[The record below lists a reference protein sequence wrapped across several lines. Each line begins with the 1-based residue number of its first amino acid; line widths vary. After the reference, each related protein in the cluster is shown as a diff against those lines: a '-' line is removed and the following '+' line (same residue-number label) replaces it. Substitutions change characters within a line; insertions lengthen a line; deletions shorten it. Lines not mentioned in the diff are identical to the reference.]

1 MIRSATGILAR
12 LPALMLASFVVA
24 SSVVASPAL
33 ASPGAPASIP
43 RPAPAP
49 VVRHVSH
56 DFGTPVIDDYRWM
69 EKPGSKRLANYMRDQ
84 NAYTRKVLAAIPGK
98 RALYEQIKKDANV
111 GTVVFWVT
119 RADGRIFYM
128 GIAPGQNTAH
138 LFVLDKIGGKPH
150 LLIDPMQFSKNHVP
164 QALNYYFVSPNGK
177 YVAFGVS
184 GGGSEQAKLR
194 VLDVATQKLLDI
206 GITRIDGD
214 NTDFPPIA
222 WLPDSKGFIYYRL
235 HKFGTQAPVTDFYQ
249 KSRDYLHLLA
259 STDPTGATDKPV
271 FGWKIAASA
280 PMSIAQDALVVTAPD
295 SHYALGLFTENEELQ
310 SIDDVYATKLS
321 DLEDGTPVWH
331 KIAGRGVQMAGI
343 ALHGDQLDVITPNG
357 APRYKVVGYDLAGSA
372 APKTVVKPGDDVIT
386 SLAAGSHALYVGAMH
401 DGMGRIM
408 RVAYGTD
415 ATTMVDMPFQGG
427 LGQILADPNGS
438 GIWFRLSGWTTP
450 SGWYDFDPATGA
462 VTNTNLQKP
471 PKVSFAGIE
480 SKEVKAVSWD
490 GTMIPVSI
498 IMKKDTKLD
507 GKNPTL
513 LIGYGSYGITLTP
526 FFAPTFLPWL
536 DHGGIIAIAHVRGGG
551 WYGDAWHKAGM
562 KQWKIN
568 TVFDFIAA
576 GQYLVDRHYTSPAH
590 LAGEGGSAGGIT
602 IGGAVAWRPHLFAA
616 AIDSHGDTN
625 SLRMQF
631 SPNGP
636 PNEIEFGN
644 VLKERDFHWIY
655 AMDAMAHIRNGV
667 KYPAILAVTGANDP
681 RVEPWEVAKFAAR
694 LQAAS
699 TSGRP
704 VLLRVSYQSGH
715 GIGSTKDQEVRSL
728 ADQDAFL
735 FWQLGVPG
743 FQPQ

>member
-1 MIRSATGILAR
+1 MFRHHGGWFAV
-12 LPALMLASFVVA
+12 LPALAFAV
-24 SSVVASPAL
+24 PAL
-33 ASPGAPASIP
+33 ASPAAPASIP
-43 RPAPAP
+43 KPPPAPIVA
-49 VVRHVSH
+49 HVSH
-56 DFGTPVIDDYRWM
+56 DFGTPVTDDYRWM
-69 EKPGSKRLANYMRDQ
+69 EKPGSKRFATFMKTQ

-98 RALYEQIKKDANV
+98 QALYEEIKRDANV
-111 GTVVFWVT
+111 GTSVFWVT

-128 GIAPGQNTAH
+128 GVAPGQNTAH
-138 LFVLDKIGGKPH
+138 LFVLDRIGGTPR
-150 LLIDPMQFSKNHVP
+150 LLIDPMRFSTNHIP

-177 YVAFGVS
+177 YIAFGVS

-194 VLDVATQKLLDI
+194 VLDVATGKLLPI

-235 HKFGTQAPVTDFYQ
+235 HKFGPHAPVTDFYQ
-249 KSRDYLHLLA
+249 KSRDYLHMLDA
-259 STDPTGATDKPV
+259 SDADGATDKPV
-271 FGWKIAASA
+271 FGWKIASGV
-280 PMSIAQDALVVTAPD
+280 PMTLSQDALVATSPNSPYV
-295 SHYALGLFTENEELQ
+295 LGLFTENEELQ
-310 SIDDVYATKLS
+310 TIDDVYATKLT
-321 DLEDGTPVWH
+321 DLEAGKPVWR
-331 KIAGRGVQMAGI
+331 KIAGRSVQMAGF
-343 ALHGDQLDVITPNG
+343 ALHGDRLDVITPNG
-357 APRYKVVGYDLAGSA
+357 APRFKVVSYDLSGTS
-372 APKTVVKPGDDVIT
+372 APKTVVPPGRDVII
-386 SLAAGSHALYVGAMH
+386 SLAAGQHALYVGAMR
-401 DGMGRIM
+401 DGMGRVK
-408 RVAYGTD
+408 RVAYGSD
-415 ATTMVDMPFQGG
+415 AMTEAAMPFQGG

-438 GIWFRLSGWTTP
+438 GVWFRLAGWTTP
-450 SGWYDFDPATGA
+450 SAWYNYAPQSGA
-462 VTNTNLQKP
+462 VTNTGLEPP

-498 IMKKDTKLD
+498 IMKKGTRLD
-507 GKNPTL
+507 GRNPTL

-536 DHGGIIAIAHVRGGG
+536 DHGGIIAVAHVRGGG

-562 KQWKIN
+562 KATKIN

-576 GQYLVDRHYTSPAH
+576 AQYLVDQHYTSSAH

-602 IGGAVAWRPHLFAA
+602 IGGAVAWRPDLFAA

-625 SLRMQF
+625 ALRMQF

-644 VLKERDFHWIY
+644 VLKRKDFHWIY

-667 KYPAILAVTGANDP
+667 KYPAILAITGANDP
-681 RVEPWEVAKFAAR
+681 RVEPWEVGKFAAR

-699 TSGRP
+699 VSGRP

-735 FWQLGVPG
+735 FWQLGVKG
-743 FQPQ
+743 FQPDGSK

>member
-1 MIRSATGILAR
+1 MFRHHGGWFAV
-12 LPALMLASFVVA
+12 LPALAFAV
-24 SSVVASPAL
+24 PAL
-33 ASPGAPASIP
+33 ASPAAPASISKP
-43 RPAPAP
+43 PQAPSVA
-49 VVRHVSH
+49 HVSH
-56 DFGTPVIDDYRWM
+56 DFGTPVTDDYHWM
-69 EKPGSKRLANYMRDQ
+69 EKPGSKRFAAFMKTQ

-98 RALYEQIKKDANV
+98 QALYEEIKRDANV
-111 GTVVFWVT
+111 GTSVFWVT

-128 GIAPGQNTAH
+128 GVAPGQNTAH
-138 LFVLDKIGGKPH
+138 LFVLDRIGGTPR
-150 LLIDPMQFSKNHVP
+150 LLIDPMRFSTNHIP

-177 YVAFGVS
+177 YIAFGVS

-194 VLDVATQKLLDI
+194 VLDVATGKLLPI

-235 HKFGTQAPVTDFYQ
+235 HKFGPHAPVTDFYQ
-249 KSRDYLHLLA
+249 KSRDYLHMLDA
-259 STDPTGATDKPV
+259 SDADGATDKPV
-271 FGWKIAASA
+271 FGWKIASGV
-280 PMSIAQDALVVTAPD
+280 PMTLSQDALVASSPNSPYV
-295 SHYALGLFTENEELQ
+295 LGLFTENEELQ
-310 SIDDVYATKLS
+310 TIDDVYATKLT
-321 DLEDGTPVWH
+321 DLEAGKPVWR
-331 KIAGRGVQMAGI
+331 KIAGRSVQMAGF
-343 ALHGDQLDVITPNG
+343 ALHGDRLDVITPNG
-357 APRYKVVGYDLAGSA
+357 APRFKVVSYDLSGTS
-372 APKTVVKPGDDVIT
+372 APKTVVPPGRDVII
-386 SLAAGSHALYVGAMH
+386 SLAAGQHALYVGAMR
-401 DGMGRIM
+401 DGMGRVK
-408 RVAYGTD
+408 RVAYGSD
-415 ATTMVDMPFQGG
+415 AMTEAAMPFQGG

-438 GIWFRLSGWTTP
+438 GVWFRLAGWTTP
-450 SGWYDFDPATGA
+450 SAWYNYAPQSGA
-462 VTNTNLQKP
+462 VTNTGLEPP

-498 IMKKDTKLD
+498 IMKKGTRLD
-507 GKNPTL
+507 GRNPTL

-536 DHGGIIAIAHVRGGG
+536 DHGGIIAVAHVRGGG

-562 KQWKIN
+562 KATKIN

-576 GQYLVDRHYTSPAH
+576 AQYLVDQHYTSPAH

-602 IGGAVAWRPHLFAA
+602 IGGAVAWRPDLFAA

-625 SLRMQF
+625 ALRMQF

-644 VLKERDFHWIY
+644 VLKKKDFHWIY

-667 KYPAILAVTGANDP
+667 KYPAILAITGANDP
-681 RVEPWEVAKFAAR
+681 RVEPWEVGKFAAR

-699 TSGRP
+699 VSGRP

-735 FWQLGVPG
+735 FWQLGVKG
-743 FQPQ
+743 FQPDGSK

>member
-1 MIRSATGILAR
+1 MLRHHGGWFAV
-12 LPALMLASFVVA
+12 LPALAFA
-24 SSVVASPAL
+24 GPAL
-33 ASPGAPASIP
+33 ASPAAPASIP
-43 RPAPAP
+43 KPPPAPIVA
-49 VVRHVSH
+49 HVSH
-56 DFGTPVIDDYRWM
+56 DFGTPVTDDYRWM
-69 EKPGSKRLANYMRDQ
+69 EKPGSKRFAAFMKTQ

-98 RALYEQIKKDANV
+98 QALYEEIKRDANV
-111 GTVVFWVT
+111 GTSVFWVT

-128 GIAPGQNTAH
+128 GVAPGQNTAH
-138 LFVLDKIGGKPH
+138 LFVLDRIGGTPR
-150 LLIDPMQFSKNHVP
+150 LLIDPMRFSTNHVP

-177 YVAFGVS
+177 YIAFGVS

-194 VLDVATQKLLDI
+194 VLDVATGKLLPI

-235 HKFGTQAPVTDFYQ
+235 HKFGPHAPVTDFYQ
-249 KSRDYLHLLA
+249 KSRDYLHMLDA
-259 STDPTGATDKPV
+259 SDADGATDKPV
-271 FGWKIAASA
+271 FGWKIASGV
-280 PMSIAQDALVVTAPD
+280 PMTLSQDALVASSPNSPYV
-295 SHYALGLFTENEELQ
+295 LGLFTENEELQ
-310 SIDDVYATKLS
+310 TIDDVYATKLT
-321 DLEDGTPVWH
+321 DLEAGKPVWR
-331 KIAGRGVQMAGI
+331 KIAGRGVQMAGF
-343 ALHGDQLDVITPNG
+343 ALHGDRLDVITPNG
-357 APRYKVVGYDLAGSA
+357 APRFKVVSYDLSGTS
-372 APKTVVKPGDDVIT
+372 APKTVVPPGRDVII
-386 SLAAGSHALYVGAMH
+386 SLAAGQHALYVGAMR
-401 DGMGRIM
+401 DGMGRVK
-408 RVAYGTD
+408 RVAYGND
-415 ATTMVDMPFQGG
+415 ATTEAAMPFQGG

-438 GIWFRLSGWTTP
+438 GVWFRLAGWTTP
-450 SGWYDFDPATGA
+450 SAWYNYAPQSGA
-462 VTNTNLQKP
+462 VTNTGLEPP

-498 IMKKDTKLD
+498 IMKKGTRLD
-507 GKNPTL
+507 GRNPTL

-536 DHGGIIAIAHVRGGG
+536 DHGGIIAVAHVRGGG

-562 KQWKIN
+562 KATKIN

-576 GQYLVDRHYTSPAH
+576 AQYLVDQHYTSPAH

-602 IGGAVAWRPHLFAA
+602 IGGAVAWRPDLFAA

-625 SLRMQF
+625 ALRMQF

-644 VLKERDFHWIY
+644 VLKRKDFHWIY

-667 KYPAILAVTGANDP
+667 KYPAILAITGANDP
-681 RVEPWEVAKFAAR
+681 RVEPWEVGKFAAR

-699 TSGRP
+699 VSGRP

-735 FWQLGVPG
+735 FWQLGVKG
-743 FQPQ
+743 FQPDGSK

>member
-1 MIRSATGILAR
+1 MFRHHGGWFAV
-12 LPALMLASFVVA
+12 LPALAFAV
-24 SSVVASPAL
+24 PAL
-33 ASPGAPASIP
+33 ASPAAPASIP
-43 RPAPAP
+43 KPLPAPIVA
-49 VVRHVSH
+49 HVSH
-56 DFGTPVIDDYRWM
+56 DFGTPVTDDYRWM
-69 EKPGSKRLANYMRDQ
+69 EKPGSKRFAAFMKTQ

-98 RALYEQIKKDANV
+98 QALYEEIKRDANV
-111 GTVVFWVT
+111 GTSVFWVT

-128 GIAPGQNTAH
+128 GVAPGQNTAH
-138 LFVLDKIGGKPH
+138 LFVLDRIGGTPR
-150 LLIDPMQFSKNHVP
+150 LLIDPMRFSTNHIP

-177 YVAFGVS
+177 YIAFGVS

-194 VLDVATQKLLDI
+194 VLDVATGKLLPI

-235 HKFGTQAPVTDFYQ
+235 HKFGPHAPVTDFYQ
-249 KSRDYLHLLA
+249 KSRDYLHMLDA
-259 STDPTGATDKPV
+259 SDADGATDKPV
-271 FGWKIAASA
+271 FGWKIASGV
-280 PMSIAQDALVVTAPD
+280 PMTLSQDALVASSPNSPYV
-295 SHYALGLFTENEELQ
+295 LGLFTENEELQ
-310 SIDDVYATKLS
+310 TIDDVYATKLT
-321 DLEDGTPVWH
+321 DLEAGKPVWR
-331 KIAGRGVQMAGI
+331 KIAGRSVQMAGF
-343 ALHGDQLDVITPNG
+343 ALHGDRLDVITPNG
-357 APRYKVVGYDLAGSA
+357 APRFKVVSYDLSGSS
-372 APKTVVKPGDDVIT
+372 APKTVVPPGRDVII
-386 SLAAGSHALYVGAMH
+386 SLAAGQHALYVGAMR
-401 DGMGRIM
+401 DGMGRVK
-408 RVAYGTD
+408 RVAYGND
-415 ATTMVDMPFQGG
+415 ATTEAAMPFQGG

-438 GIWFRLSGWTTP
+438 GVWFRLAGWTTP
-450 SGWYDFDPATGA
+450 SAWYNYAPQSGA
-462 VTNTNLQKP
+462 VTNTGLEPP

-498 IMKKDTKLD
+498 IMKKGTRLD
-507 GKNPTL
+507 GRNPTL

-536 DHGGIIAIAHVRGGG
+536 DHGGIIAVAHVRGGG

-562 KQWKIN
+562 KATKIN

-576 GQYLVDRHYTSPAH
+576 AQYLVDQHYTSPAH

-602 IGGAVAWRPHLFAA
+602 IGGAVAWRPDLFAA

-625 SLRMQF
+625 ALRMQF

-644 VLKERDFHWIY
+644 VLKKKDFHWIY

-667 KYPAILAVTGANDP
+667 KYPAILAITGANDP
-681 RVEPWEVAKFAAR
+681 RVEPWEVGKFAAR

-699 TSGRP
+699 VSGRP

-735 FWQLGVPG
+735 FWQLGVKG
-743 FQPQ
+743 FQPDGSK